1 MSFRTQGRVDVEPL
15 SVADIL
21 HECVATSPRAW
32 QSDVVDDIEDKV
44 FDADGVDA
52 NDGKQVV
59 EPPKVVDG
67 EQVVEVDRSVC
78 VDVGDVCLAEDEVRQ
93 NIFFGLMVQKRVAA
107 FIRLGT

>member
-1 MSFRTQGRVDVEPL
+1 M
-15 SVADIL
+15 
-21 HECVATSPRAW
+21 TSPRAW
-32 QSDVVDDIEDKV
+32 QSDVVDDIEDEV
-44 FDADGVDA
+44 FDEDGVDA

-67 EQVVEVDRSVC
+67 EQVVEVDRSVR